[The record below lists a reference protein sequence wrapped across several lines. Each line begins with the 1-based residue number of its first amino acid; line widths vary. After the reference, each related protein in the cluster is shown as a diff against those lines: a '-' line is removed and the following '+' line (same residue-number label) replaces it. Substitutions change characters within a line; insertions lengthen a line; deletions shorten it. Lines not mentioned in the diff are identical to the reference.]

1 MMNDATKGVKLFSWR
16 RDSSSDWIDYK
27 RPPDYYGQAQQ
38 IAKQYMKQHPEA
50 DRETVY
56 MAASEAAAYYDVGVG
71 GSRRMNFRTAVQ
83 VKIRTVLFNAKR
95 RNNEMGQKFSD
106 EMKAEILE
114 KYEDGISAGNLADEY
129 HLKETQIRGIVQGM
143 RAKERREAGKA
154 EYISHF
160 ETEEPPC
167 GVPMDAP
174 EDEPAEQE
182 PEDEAPAPEPEKPLQ
197 ATAKPTIAESLSK
210 IGKAM
215 NNLFGFPETTVEVPE
230 DDGPDMFELLSDMRE
245 WVETKFGEHV
255 PISMRAAND
264 TEVAQYH
271 FRDPRTGK
279 AYRVTI
285 CKQWEEDEE
294 EELTDV

>member
-1 MMNDATKGVKLFSWR
+1 MNDGIKGVKLFSWR
-16 RDSSSDWIDYK
+16 RDNSSDWIDYK
-27 RPPDYYGQAQQ
+27 RPPDYYGQARQ

-56 MAASEAAAYYDVGVG
+56 MAASEAAAFYDFGVA
-71 GSRRMNFRTAVQ
+71 GSRRMNFRNAVQ

-95 RNNEMGQKFSD
+95 RINEMGQKFSD

-129 HLKETQIRGIVQGM
+129 HLKETQVRGIIQGM

-154 EYISHF
+154 AYTSHF
-160 ETEEPPC
+160 ETEEQPC
-167 GVPMDAP
+167 GVPMGAP
-174 EDEPAEQE
+174 EE
-182 PEDEAPAPEPEKPLQ
+182 EAPVPEPEKPLQ
-197 ATAKPTIAESLSK
+197 ATAKPTIAESLSE

-215 NNLFGFPETTVEVPE
+215 NNLFGLPETTVEVPE

-294 EELTDV
+294 EELTDA